1 MDDLFQQYK
10 SYLIFEQ
17 NLSPNSIDAYTR
29 DVQRF
34 LNYLKTTGVK
44 SALQVKAQHIQRLIQ
59 LLSEM
64 GLSAQSVARNLSSIR
79 GFYHFLMAENLLDHD
94 PTETIDRPKLSRRLP
109 AVLTYDEVTRILSL
123 PDTRKPLG
131 LRDKAM
137 LETLYAC
144 GLRISE
150 LLTLRTRDVHEK
162 QNFVRIFGK
171 GRKERLVPISDTAL
185 KWINRYL
192 ERARPFLDRFR
203 NAQDALFLSVRGR
216 PMSRMGFWK
225 IIRKYA
231 DEAGIRKEI
240 HPHTFR
246 HSFATHLLENGADL
260 RSVQEMLG
268 HADISTTQI
277 YTHVDRTFLLQEYQT
292 FHPRSEANLIKTS
305 WRRKHKNKSG
315 DT

>member
-1 MDDLFQQYK
+1 MNDLFQQYK
-10 SYLIFEQ
+10 SYLVFEQ

-29 DVQRF
+29 DVLRF
-34 LNYLKTTGVK
+34 LRYLKSIGIK
-44 SALQVKAQHIQRLIQ
+44 SALQAEPKHIQRLIQ

-64 GLSAQSVARNLSSIR
+64 GLSAQSVARNLSSVR
-79 GFYHFLMAENLLDHD
+79 GFYHFLLAENLLDHD

-109 AVLTYDEVTRILSL
+109 SVLTYDEVQKILSL
-123 PDTRKPLG
+123 PDVSNHLE

-150 LLTLRTRDVHEK
+150 LLTLQIRDVHEK

-185 KWINRYL
+185 KWIKRYL
-192 ERARPFLDRFR
+192 DQARPLLDRFHR
-203 NAQDALFLSVRGR
+203 SQGVLFLSVRGTS
-216 PMSRMGFWK
+216 MSRMGFWK
-225 IIRKYA
+225 ILKKYVGEA
-231 DEAGIRKEI
+231 DIQKEI

-260 RSVQEMLG
+260 RAVQEMLG

-292 FHPRSEANLIKTS
+292 FHPRSDVNLNKISWKKKT
-305 WRRKHKNKSG
+305 R
-315 DT
+315 